1 MNVPAKANKNNMRK
15 GERTLENLINQ
26 LTSTHDK
33 DAQVNFLQEIGKK
46 LLTEYVI
53 KIGDITIKP
62 LWVEAYYSD
71 TNTGFVDEAVH
82 GNECQKNQYGA
93 LYFHHKTDD
102 QRSGVDI
109 CLSCGNYYLSY
120 LLKYTLVNGI
130 FKSQAQLSR
139 VIRHKLR
146 EDDKNVLVREQNPT
160 EVIVCTKRIRI
171 TSSEYKDAD
180 LAIVRDINQRFV
192 TDSGEKK
199 SLPQKIKLLKAY
211 INAVYSDDQTI
222 TEEKKADISRR
233 LVGEYWKTLFE

>member
-1 MNVPAKANKNNMRK
+1 M
-15 GERTLENLINQ
+15 ENLINQ

-82 GNECQKNQYGA
+82 SNECQKNQYGA

-130 FKSQAQLSR
+130 FKSQAQLSSM
-139 VIRHKLR
+139 IPHELR
-146 EDDKNVLVREQNPT
+146 GTAKNVLVKEQNPA
-160 EVIVCTKRIRI
+160 EVMVCTKRIGI
-171 TSSEYKDAD
+171 MSSAYKDAD
-180 LAIVRDINQRFV
+180 LAIARDINQRFV

-199 SLPQKIKLLKAY
+199 SLPQKTELLKAY
-211 INAVYSDDQTI
+211 IDAVYSDDQI
-222 TEEKKADISRR
+222 NTEEQKAAISRK
-233 LVGEYWKTLFE
+233 LVGEYWKGLFE

>member
-1 MNVPAKANKNNMRK
+1 M
-15 GERTLENLINQ
+15 ENLINQ

-120 LLKYTLVNGI
+120 LLKYTLVNGV
-130 FKSQAQLSR
+130 FKSQAQLSSM
-139 VIRHKLR
+139 IPHELR
-146 EDDKNVLVREQNPT
+146 EDAKNVLVKEQNPA
-160 EVIVCTKRIRI
+160 EVMVCTKRIGI
-171 TSSEYKDAD
+171 ASSAYKDED
-180 LAIVRDINQRFV
+180 LAIARDINQRFS
-192 TDSGEKK
+192 TESGEKK
-199 SLPQKIKLLKAY
+199 SLPQKTELLKAY
-211 INAVYSDDQTI
+211 IDAVYSDDQI
-222 TEEKKADISRR
+222 NTEEQKAAVSRK
-233 LVGEYWKTLFE
+233 LVGEYWKGLFE

>member
-1 MNVPAKANKNNMRK
+1 M
-15 GERTLENLINQ
+15 ENLINQ

-33 DAQVNFLQEIGKK
+33 YAQVNFLQEIGKK

-130 FKSQAQLSR
+130 FKSQAQLSS
-139 VIRHKLR
+139 VIPHELR
-146 EDDKNVLVREQNPT
+146 GTAKNVLVKEQNPA
-160 EVIVCTKRIRI
+160 EVMVCTKRIGI
-171 TSSEYKDAD
+171 MSSAYKDAD
-180 LAIVRDINQRFV
+180 LAIARDINQRFV

-199 SLPQKIKLLKAY
+199 SLPQKTELLKAY
-211 INAVYSDDQTI
+211 IDAVYSDDQI
-222 TEEKKADISRR
+222 STEEQKAAISRK
-233 LVGEYWKTLFE
+233 LVGEYWKGLFE

>member
-1 MNVPAKANKNNMRK
+1 M
-15 GERTLENLINQ
+15 ENLINQ

-53 KIGDITIKP
+53 KIGDIIIKP

-130 FKSQAQLSR
+130 FKSQAQLSSM
-139 VIRHKLR
+139 IPHELR
-146 EDDKNVLVREQNPT
+146 GTAKNVLVKAQNPA
-160 EVIVCTKRIRI
+160 EVMVCTKRIGI
-171 TSSEYKDAD
+171 MSSAYKDAD
-180 LAIVRDINQRFV
+180 LAIARDINQRFV

-199 SLPQKIKLLKAY
+199 SLPQKTELLKAY
-211 INAVYSDDQTI
+211 IDAVYSDDQI
-222 TEEKKADISRR
+222 NTEEQKAAISRK
-233 LVGEYWKTLFE
+233 LVGEYWKGLFE

>member
-1 MNVPAKANKNNMRK
+1 M
-15 GERTLENLINQ
+15 ENLINQ

-109 CLSCGNYYLSY
+109 CLSRGNYYLSY

-130 FKSQAQLSR
+130 FKSQAQLSSM
-139 VIRHKLR
+139 IPHELR
-146 EDDKNVLVREQNPT
+146 GTAKNVLVKEQNPA
-160 EVIVCTKRIRI
+160 EVMVCTKRIGI
-171 TSSEYKDAD
+171 MSSAYKDAD
-180 LAIVRDINQRFV
+180 LAIARDINQRFV

-199 SLPQKIKLLKAY
+199 SLPQKTELLKAY
-211 INAVYSDDQTI
+211 IDAVYSGDQI
-222 TEEKKADISRR
+222 NTEEQKAAISRK
-233 LVGEYWKTLFE
+233 LVGEYWKGLFE

>member
-1 MNVPAKANKNNMRK
+1 M
-15 GERTLENLINQ
+15 ENLINQ

-33 DAQVNFLQEIGKK
+33 DAQVNFLQKIGKK

-82 GNECQKNQYGA
+82 GNECQKNQYGV

-130 FKSQAQLSR
+130 FKSQAQLSSM
-139 VIRHKLR
+139 IPHELR
-146 EDDKNVLVREQNPT
+146 ETAKNVLVKEQNPA
-160 EVIVCTKRIRI
+160 EVMVCTKRIGI
-171 TSSEYKDAD
+171 MSSAYKDAD

-199 SLPQKIKLLKAY
+199 SLPQKTELLKAY
-211 INAVYSDDQTI
+211 IDAVYSDDQI
-222 TEEKKADISRR
+222 STEEQKAAISRK
-233 LVGEYWKTLFE
+233 LVGEYWKGLFE

>member
-1 MNVPAKANKNNMRK
+1 M
-15 GERTLENLINQ
+15 ENLINQ

-120 LLKYTLVNGI
+120 LLKYTLVNGV
-130 FKSQAQLSR
+130 FKSQAQLSSM
-139 VIRHKLR
+139 IPHELR
-146 EDDKNVLVREQNPT
+146 EDAKNVLVKEQNPA
-160 EVIVCTKRIRI
+160 EVMVCTKRIGI
-171 TSSEYKDAD
+171 ASSAYKDED
-180 LAIVRDINQRFV
+180 LAIARDINQRFA
-192 TDSGEKK
+192 TDSGKKK
-199 SLPQKIKLLKAY
+199 SLPQKTELLKAY
-211 INAVYSDDQTI
+211 IDAVYSDDQVN
-222 TEEKKADISRR
+222 TEEQKAAISRK
-233 LVGEYWKTLFE
+233 LVGEYWKGLFE

>member
-1 MNVPAKANKNNMRK
+1 M
-15 GERTLENLINQ
+15 ENLINQ

-130 FKSQAQLSR
+130 FKSQAQLSS
-139 VIRHKLR
+139 VIPHELLGTA
-146 EDDKNVLVREQNPT
+146 KNVLVKEQNPA
-160 EVIVCTKRIRI
+160 EVMVCTKRIGI
-171 TSSEYKDAD
+171 MSSAYKDAD
-180 LAIVRDINQRFV
+180 LAIARDINQRFV

-199 SLPQKIKLLKAY
+199 SLPQKTELLKAY
-211 INAVYSDDQTI
+211 IDAVYSDDQI
-222 TEEKKADISRR
+222 STEEQKAAISRK
-233 LVGEYWKTLFE
+233 LVGEYWKGLFE

>member
-1 MNVPAKANKNNMRK
+1 M
-15 GERTLENLINQ
+15 ENLINQ

-53 KIGDITIKP
+53 KIGDITINP

-130 FKSQAQLSR
+130 FKSQAQLSSM
-139 VIRHKLR
+139 IPHELR
-146 EDDKNVLVREQNPT
+146 GTAKNILVKEQNPA
-160 EVIVCTKRIRI
+160 EVMVCTKRIGI
-171 TSSEYKDAD
+171 MSSAYKDAD
-180 LAIVRDINQRFV
+180 LAIARDINQRFV

-199 SLPQKIKLLKAY
+199 SLPQKTELLKAY
-211 INAVYSDDQTI
+211 IDAVYSDDQI
-222 TEEKKADISRR
+222 NTEEQKAAISRK
-233 LVGEYWKTLFE
+233 LVGEYWKGLFE

>member
-1 MNVPAKANKNNMRK
+1 M
-15 GERTLENLINQ
+15 ENLINQ

-46 LLTEYVI
+46 LLTEYAI

-130 FKSQAQLSR
+130 FKSQAQLSSM
-139 VIRHKLR
+139 IPHELR
-146 EDDKNVLVREQNPT
+146 GTAKNVLVKEQNPA
-160 EVIVCTKRIRI
+160 EVMVCTKRIGI
-171 TSSEYKDAD
+171 ISSAYKDAD
-180 LAIVRDINQRFV
+180 LAIARDINQRFV

-199 SLPQKIKLLKAY
+199 SLPQKTELLKAY
-211 INAVYSDDQTI
+211 IDAVYSDDQI
-222 TEEKKADISRR
+222 NTEEQEAAISRK
-233 LVGEYWKTLFE
+233 LVGEYWKGLFE

>member
-1 MNVPAKANKNNMRK
+1 M
-15 GERTLENLINQ
+15 EDLINQ
-26 LTSTHDK
+26 LTSTHNK

-130 FKSQAQLSR
+130 FKSQAQLSSM
-139 VIRHKLR
+139 IPHELR
-146 EDDKNVLVREQNPT
+146 GTAKNILVKEQNPA
-160 EVIVCTKRIRI
+160 EVMVCTKRIGI
-171 TSSEYKDAD
+171 MSSAYKDAD
-180 LAIVRDINQRFV
+180 LAIARDINQRFV

-199 SLPQKIKLLKAY
+199 SLPQKTELLKAY
-211 INAVYSDDQTI
+211 IDAVYSDDQI
-222 TEEKKADISRR
+222 NTEEQKAAISRK
-233 LVGEYWKTLFE
+233 LVGEYWKGLFE

>member
-1 MNVPAKANKNNMRK
+1 M
-15 GERTLENLINQ
+15 ENLINQ

-33 DAQVNFLQEIGKK
+33 DAQVKLLQEIGKK

-109 CLSCGNYYLSY
+109 CLSCGNCYLSY

-130 FKSQAQLSR
+130 FKSQAQLSS
-139 VIRHKLR
+139 VIPHELR
-146 EDDKNVLVREQNPT
+146 GTAKNVLVKEQNPA
-160 EVIVCTKRIRI
+160 EVMVCTKRIGI
-171 TSSEYKDAD
+171 MSSAYKDAD
-180 LAIVRDINQRFV
+180 LAIARDINQRFV

-199 SLPQKIKLLKAY
+199 SLPQKTELLKAY
-211 INAVYSDDQTI
+211 IDAVYSDDQI
-222 TEEKKADISRR
+222 STEEQKAAISRK
-233 LVGEYWKTLFE
+233 LVGEYWKGLFE

>member
-1 MNVPAKANKNNMRK
+1 M
-15 GERTLENLINQ
+15 EDLINQ

-53 KIGDITIKP
+53 KVGDITIKP

-130 FKSQAQLSR
+130 FKSQAQLSSM
-139 VIRHKLR
+139 IPHELR
-146 EDDKNVLVREQNPT
+146 GTAKNVLVKEQNPA
-160 EVIVCTKRIRI
+160 EVMVCTKRIGI
-171 TSSEYKDAD
+171 MSSAYQDAD
-180 LAIVRDINQRFV
+180 LAIARDINQRFV

-199 SLPQKIKLLKAY
+199 SLPQKTELLKAY
-211 INAVYSDDQTI
+211 IDAVYSDDQI
-222 TEEKKADISRR
+222 NTEEQKAAISRK
-233 LVGEYWKTLFE
+233 LVGEYWKGLFE

>member
-1 MNVPAKANKNNMRK
+1 M
-15 GERTLENLINQ
+15 EHLINQ

-71 TNTGFVDEAVH
+71 TNTGFVDESVH

-130 FKSQAQLSR
+130 FKSQAQLSSM
-139 VIRHKLR
+139 IPHELR
-146 EDDKNVLVREQNPT
+146 GTAKNVLVKEQNPA
-160 EVIVCTKRIRI
+160 EVMVCTKRIGI
-171 TSSEYKDAD
+171 MSSAYKDAD
-180 LAIVRDINQRFV
+180 LAIARDINQRFV

-199 SLPQKIKLLKAY
+199 SLPQKTELLKAY
-211 INAVYSDDQTI
+211 IDAVYSDDQI
-222 TEEKKADISRR
+222 NTEEQKAAISRK
-233 LVGEYWKTLFE
+233 LVGEYWKGLFE

>member
-1 MNVPAKANKNNMRK
+1 M
-15 GERTLENLINQ
+15 ENLINQ

-33 DAQVNFLQEIGKK
+33 DAQVNFLQESGKK

-130 FKSQAQLSR
+130 FKSQAQLSS
-139 VIRHKLR
+139 VIPHELR
-146 EDDKNVLVREQNPT
+146 GTAKNVLVKEQNPA
-160 EVIVCTKRIRI
+160 EVMVCTKRIGI
-171 TSSEYKDAD
+171 MSSAYKDAD
-180 LAIVRDINQRFV
+180 LAIARDINQRFV

-199 SLPQKIKLLKAY
+199 SLPQKTELLKAY
-211 INAVYSDDQTI
+211 IDAVYSDDQI
-222 TEEKKADISRR
+222 STEEQKAAISRK
-233 LVGEYWKTLFE
+233 LVGEYWKGLFE

>member
-1 MNVPAKANKNNMRK
+1 M
-15 GERTLENLINQ
+15 ENLINQ

-33 DAQVNFLQEIGKK
+33 DAQVIFLQEIGKK

-130 FKSQAQLSR
+130 FKSQAQLSS
-139 VIRHKLR
+139 VIPHELR
-146 EDDKNVLVREQNPT
+146 GTAKNVLVKEQNPA
-160 EVIVCTKRIRI
+160 EVMVCTKRIGI
-171 TSSEYKDAD
+171 MSSAYKDAD
-180 LAIVRDINQRFV
+180 LAIARDINQRFV

-199 SLPQKIKLLKAY
+199 SLPQKTELLKAY
-211 INAVYSDDQTI
+211 IDAVYSDDQI
-222 TEEKKADISRR
+222 STEEQKAAISRK
-233 LVGEYWKTLFE
+233 LVGEYWKGLFE

>member
-1 MNVPAKANKNNMRK
+1 M
-15 GERTLENLINQ
+15 ENLINQ

-33 DAQVNFLQEIGKK
+33 DAQVKLLQEIGKK

-130 FKSQAQLSR
+130 FKSQAQLSSM
-139 VIRHKLR
+139 IPHELR
-146 EDDKNVLVREQNPT
+146 GTAKNVLVKEQNPA
-160 EVIVCTKRIRI
+160 EVMVCTKRIGI
-171 TSSEYKDAD
+171 MSSAYKDAD
-180 LAIVRDINQRFV
+180 LAIARDINQRFV
-192 TDSGEKK
+192 TDSGDKK
-199 SLPQKIKLLKAY
+199 SLPQKTELLKAY
-211 INAVYSDDQTI
+211 IDAVYSDDQI
-222 TEEKKADISRR
+222 NTEEQKAAISRK
-233 LVGEYWKTLFE
+233 LVGEYWKGLFE

>member
-1 MNVPAKANKNNMRK
+1 M
-15 GERTLENLINQ
+15 ENLINQ

-130 FKSQAQLSR
+130 FKSQAQLSS
-139 VIRHKLR
+139 VIPHELR
-146 EDDKNVLVREQNPT
+146 GTAKNVLVKEQNPA
-160 EVIVCTKRIRI
+160 EVMVCTKRIGI
-171 TSSEYKDAD
+171 MSSAYKDAD
-180 LAIVRDINQRFV
+180 LAIARDINQRFV

-199 SLPQKIKLLKAY
+199 SLPQKTELLKAY
-211 INAVYSDDQTI
+211 IDAVYSDDQI
-222 TEEKKADISRR
+222 STEEQKAAISRK
-233 LVGEYWKTLFE
+233 LVGEYWKGRFE

>member
-1 MNVPAKANKNNMRK
+1 M
-15 GERTLENLINQ
+15 ENLINQ

-130 FKSQAQLSR
+130 FKSQAQLSS
-139 VIRHKLR
+139 VIPHELR
-146 EDDKNVLVREQNPT
+146 GNRQERSCKGA
-160 EVIVCTKRIRI
+160 K
-171 TSSEYKDAD
+171 
-180 LAIVRDINQRFV
+180 
-192 TDSGEKK
+192 
-199 SLPQKIKLLKAY
+199 
-211 INAVYSDDQTI
+211 
-222 TEEKKADISRR
+222 SRR
-233 LVGEYWKTLFE
+233 GNGLHETHRHHVQCVQGCRSGYCEGYQPAFCDRFRGEEILAAKNGTIKGIYRRRLFGRPNQHRGAKSSYQP

>member
-1 MNVPAKANKNNMRK
+1 M
-15 GERTLENLINQ
+15 ENLINQ

-33 DAQVNFLQEIGKK
+33 DAQVNFLQKIGKK

-62 LWVEAYYSD
+62 LWGEAYYSD

-130 FKSQAQLSR
+130 FKSQAQLSSM
-139 VIRHKLR
+139 IPLELR
-146 EDDKNVLVREQNPT
+146 GTAKNVLVKEQNPA
-160 EVIVCTKRIRI
+160 EVMVCTKRIGI
-171 TSSEYKDAD
+171 MSSAYKDAD
-180 LAIVRDINQRFV
+180 LAIARDINQRFV

-199 SLPQKIKLLKAY
+199 SLPQKTELLKAY
-211 INAVYSDDQTI
+211 IDAVYSDDQI
-222 TEEKKADISRR
+222 NTEEQKAAISRK
-233 LVGEYWKTLFE
+233 LVGEYWKGLFE

>member
-1 MNVPAKANKNNMRK
+1 M
-15 GERTLENLINQ
+15 ENLINQ

-53 KIGDITIKP
+53 KVGDITIKP

-130 FKSQAQLSR
+130 FKSQAQLSSM
-139 VIRHKLR
+139 IPHELR
-146 EDDKNVLVREQNPT
+146 GTAKNVLVKEQNPA
-160 EVIVCTKRIRI
+160 EVMICTKRIGI
-171 TSSEYKDAD
+171 MSSAYKDAD
-180 LAIVRDINQRFV
+180 LAIARDINQRFV

-199 SLPQKIKLLKAY
+199 SLPQKTELLKAY
-211 INAVYSDDQTI
+211 IDAVYSDDQI
-222 TEEKKADISRR
+222 NTEEQKAAISRK
-233 LVGEYWKTLFE
+233 LVGEYWKGLFE

>member
-1 MNVPAKANKNNMRK
+1 M
-15 GERTLENLINQ
+15 ENLINQ

-33 DAQVNFLQEIGKK
+33 DAQVNYLQEIGKK

-130 FKSQAQLSR
+130 FKSQAQLSSM
-139 VIRHKLR
+139 IPHELR
-146 EDDKNVLVREQNPT
+146 GTAKNVLVKEQNPA
-160 EVIVCTKRIRI
+160 EVMVCTKRIGI
-171 TSSEYKDAD
+171 MSSAYKDAY

-199 SLPQKIKLLKAY
+199 SLPQKTELLKAY
-211 INAVYSDDQTI
+211 IDAVYSDDQI
-222 TEEKKADISRR
+222 NTEEQKAAISRK
-233 LVGEYWKTLFE
+233 LIGEYWKGLFE

>member
-1 MNVPAKANKNNMRK
+1 M
-15 GERTLENLINQ
+15 ENLINQ

-130 FKSQAQLSR
+130 FKSQAQLSS
-139 VIRHKLR
+139 VIPHELR
-146 EDDKNVLVREQNPT
+146 GTAKNVLVKEQNPA
-160 EVIVCTKRIRI
+160 EVMVCTKRIGI
-171 TSSEYKDAD
+171 MSSAYKDAD
-180 LAIVRDINQRFV
+180 LAIARDINQRFA

-199 SLPQKIKLLKAY
+199 SLPQKTELLKAY
-211 INAVYSDDQTI
+211 IDAVYSDDQI
-222 TEEKKADISRR
+222 STEEQKAAISRK
-233 LVGEYWKTLFE
+233 LVGEYWKGLFE

>member
-1 MNVPAKANKNNMRK
+1 M
-15 GERTLENLINQ
+15 EDLINQ

-33 DAQVNFLQEIGKK
+33 DAQVKLLQEIGKK

-130 FKSQAQLSR
+130 FKSQAQLSSM
-139 VIRHKLR
+139 IPHELR
-146 EDDKNVLVREQNPT
+146 GTPKNVLVKEQNPA
-160 EVIVCTKRIRI
+160 EVMVCTKRIGI
-171 TSSEYKDAD
+171 MSSAYKDAD
-180 LAIVRDINQRFV
+180 LAIARDINQRFV

-199 SLPQKIKLLKAY
+199 SLPQKTELLKAY
-211 INAVYSDDQTI
+211 IDAVYSDDQI
-222 TEEKKADISRR
+222 NTEEQKAAISRK
-233 LVGEYWKTLFE
+233 LVGEYWKGLFE

>member
-1 MNVPAKANKNNMRK
+1 M
-15 GERTLENLINQ
+15 ENLINQ

-130 FKSQAQLSR
+130 FKSQAKLSSM
-139 VIRHKLR
+139 IPHELR
-146 EDDKNVLVREQNPT
+146 GTAKNVLVKEQNPA
-160 EVIVCTKRIRI
+160 EVMVCTKRIGI
-171 TSSEYKDAD
+171 MSSAYKDAD
-180 LAIVRDINQRFV
+180 LAIARDINQRFV

-199 SLPQKIKLLKAY
+199 SLPQKTELLKAY
-211 INAVYSDDQTI
+211 IDAVYSDDQI
-222 TEEKKADISRR
+222 STEEQKAAISRK
-233 LVGEYWKTLFE
+233 LVGEYWKGLFE

>member
-1 MNVPAKANKNNMRK
+1 M
-15 GERTLENLINQ
+15 ENLINQ

-130 FKSQAQLSR
+130 FKSQAQLSSM
-139 VIRHKLR
+139 IPHELR
-146 EDDKNVLVREQNPT
+146 GTAKNVLVEEQNPA
-160 EVIVCTKRIRI
+160 EVMVCTKRIGI
-171 TSSEYKDAD
+171 MSSAYKDAD
-180 LAIVRDINQRFV
+180 LAIVRNINQRFV

-199 SLPQKIKLLKAY
+199 SLPQKTELLKAY
-211 INAVYSDDQTI
+211 IDAVYSDDQI
-222 TEEKKADISRR
+222 NTEEQKAAISRK
-233 LVGEYWKTLFE
+233 LVGEYWKGLFE

>member
-1 MNVPAKANKNNMRK
+1 M
-15 GERTLENLINQ
+15 ENLINQ

-33 DAQVNFLQEIGKK
+33 AAQVNFLQEIGKK

-130 FKSQAQLSR
+130 FKSQAQLSS
-139 VIRHKLR
+139 VIPHELR
-146 EDDKNVLVREQNPT
+146 GTAKNVLVKEQNPA
-160 EVIVCTKRIRI
+160 EVMVCTKRIGI
-171 TSSEYKDAD
+171 MSSAYKDAD
-180 LAIVRDINQRFV
+180 LAIARDINQRFV

-199 SLPQKIKLLKAY
+199 SLPQKTELLKAY
-211 INAVYSDDQTI
+211 IDAVYSDDQI
-222 TEEKKADISRR
+222 STEEQKAAISRK
-233 LVGEYWKTLFE
+233 LVGEYWKGLFE

>member
-1 MNVPAKANKNNMRK
+1 M
-15 GERTLENLINQ
+15 ENLINQ

-102 QRSGVDI
+102 QSSGVDI

-130 FKSQAQLSR
+130 FKSQAQLSSM
-139 VIRHKLR
+139 IPHELR
-146 EDDKNVLVREQNPT
+146 GTAKNVLVKEQNPA
-160 EVIVCTKRIRI
+160 EVMICTKRIGI
-171 TSSEYKDAD
+171 MSSAYKDAD
-180 LAIVRDINQRFV
+180 LAIARDINQRFV

-199 SLPQKIKLLKAY
+199 SLPQKTELLKAY
-211 INAVYSDDQTI
+211 IDAVYSDDQI
-222 TEEKKADISRR
+222 NTEEQKAAISRK
-233 LVGEYWKTLFE
+233 LVGEYWKGLFE

>member
-1 MNVPAKANKNNMRK
+1 MTDLVRQ
-15 GERTLENLINQ
+15 LEN
-26 LTSTHDK
+26 TREKT
-33 DAQVNFLQEIGKK
+33 AQVKILQEIGKK

-130 FKSQAQLSR
+130 FKSQAQLSSM
-139 VIRHKLR
+139 IPHELR
-146 EDDKNVLVREQNPT
+146 GTAKNVLVKEQNPA
-160 EVIVCTKRIRI
+160 EVMICTKCVQGCRSGYCEGYQPAFCDRFWGEEI
-171 TSSEYKDAD
+171 
-180 LAIVRDINQRFV
+180 LAAKNG
-192 TDSGEKK
+192 T
-199 SLPQKIKLLKAY
+199 IKGIY
-211 INAVYSDDQTI
+211 R
-222 TEEKKADISRR
+222 RR
-233 LVGEYWKTLFE
+233 LFGRPNQHRGAKSSYQP

>member
-1 MNVPAKANKNNMRK
+1 M
-15 GERTLENLINQ
+15 EDLINQ

-130 FKSQAQLSR
+130 FKSQAQLSSM
-139 VIRHKLR
+139 IPHELR
-146 EDDKNVLVREQNPT
+146 GTPKNVLVKEQNPA
-160 EVIVCTKRIRI
+160 EVMVCTKRIGI
-171 TSSEYKDAD
+171 MSSAYKDAD
-180 LAIVRDINQRFV
+180 LAIARDINQRFV

-199 SLPQKIKLLKAY
+199 SLPQKTELLKAY
-211 INAVYSDDQTI
+211 IDAVYSDDQI
-222 TEEKKADISRR
+222 NTEEQKAAISRK
-233 LVGEYWKTLFE
+233 LVGEYWKGLFE

>member
-1 MNVPAKANKNNMRK
+1 M
-15 GERTLENLINQ
+15 EDLINQ
-26 LTSTHDK
+26 LTSTHNK

-130 FKSQAQLSR
+130 FKSQAQLSSM
-139 VIRHKLR
+139 IPHELR
-146 EDDKNVLVREQNPT
+146 GTAKNVLVKEQNPA
-160 EVIVCTKRIRI
+160 EVMVCTKRIGI
-171 TSSEYKDAD
+171 MSSAYKDAD
-180 LAIVRDINQRFV
+180 LAIARDINQRFV

-199 SLPQKIKLLKAY
+199 SLPQKTELLKAY
-211 INAVYSDDQTI
+211 IDAVYSDDQI
-222 TEEKKADISRR
+222 NTEEQKAAISRK
-233 LVGEYWKTLFE
+233 LVGEYWKGLFE

>member
-1 MNVPAKANKNNMRK
+1 M
-15 GERTLENLINQ
+15 ENLINQ

-109 CLSCGNYYLSY
+109 CLSCGDYYLSY

-130 FKSQAQLSR
+130 FKSQAQLSSM
-139 VIRHKLR
+139 IRHELR
-146 EDDKNVLVREQNPT
+146 EDAKNVLVREQNPT

>member
-1 MNVPAKANKNNMRK
+1 M
-15 GERTLENLINQ
+15 ENLINQ

-33 DAQVNFLQEIGKK
+33 DAQVNYLQEIGKK

-130 FKSQAQLSR
+130 FKSQAQLSS
-139 VIRHKLR
+139 VIPHELR
-146 EDDKNVLVREQNPT
+146 GTAKNVLVKEQNPA
-160 EVIVCTKRIRI
+160 EVMVCTKRIGI
-171 TSSEYKDAD
+171 MSSAYKDAD
-180 LAIVRDINQRFV
+180 LAIARDINQRFV

-199 SLPQKIKLLKAY
+199 SLPQKTELLKAY
-211 INAVYSDDQTI
+211 IDAVYSDDQI
-222 TEEKKADISRR
+222 STEEQKAAISRK
-233 LVGEYWKTLFE
+233 LVGEYWKGLFE

>member
-1 MNVPAKANKNNMRK
+1 M
-15 GERTLENLINQ
+15 ENLINQ

-93 LYFHHKTDD
+93 LYFHHKADD

-130 FKSQAQLSR
+130 FKSQAQLSS
-139 VIRHKLR
+139 VIPHELR
-146 EDDKNVLVREQNPT
+146 GTAKNVLVKEQNPA
-160 EVIVCTKRIRI
+160 EVMVCTKRIGI
-171 TSSEYKDAD
+171 MSSAYKDAD

-199 SLPQKIKLLKAY
+199 SLPQKTELLKAY
-211 INAVYSDDQTI
+211 IDAVYSDDQI
-222 TEEKKADISRR
+222 STEEQKAAISRK
-233 LVGEYWKTLFE
+233 LVGEYWKGLFE